1 MKKYFIILFLL
12 STIIYNGYS
21 QTLIKPENDS
31 TFTTE
36 YRNGN
41 EWAMIAK
48 KGFIVGVSNK
58 LIKDDYGKFYRLQIM
73 IQNLSNN
80 SFVFTPE
87 TVSSY
92 CTLKDQSVNSMKV
105 YTSESFQKMIR
116 NKQMWAEALTR
127 FANGLNA
134 GMAGYST
141 SYVSTPYGGYTVS
154 TYNPA
159 NAAVA
164 NMMATN
170 QMMEMGKQME
180 NDRRI
185 RDEGYLKKNTIHPG
199 EGIVGYMFVKKQ
211 KGVTMEVQIPVNGV
225 VFDYKWNILWL

>member
-1 MKKYFIILFLL
+1 MKKLFMLFLL
-12 STIIYNGYS
+12 STTMLSSFS
-21 QTLIKPENDS
+21 QSLLKPENDS
-31 TFTTE
+31 TFTAE
-36 YRNGN
+36 YRNGD

-48 KGFIVGVSNK
+48 EGFIVGVSNK

-92 CTLKDQSVNSMKV
+92 CTLKDQSVNRMKV

-116 NKQMWAEALTR
+116 NKQMWAEALTG
-127 FANGLNA
+127 FSNGLNA

-154 TYNPA
+154 TYNPG
-159 NAAVA
+159 NTAVA
-164 NMMATN
+164 NMIATN

-180 NDRRI
+180 NDRKI

-211 KGVTMEVQIPVNGV
+211 RGVTMEVQIPVNGV
-225 VFDYKWNILWL
+225 VFDFKWNIKK